1 MFNINN
7 RRYIGNKTKLM
18 PWIKELIE
26 NNCKNCNSFCDIF
39 AGTGSVTNEMINNY
53 QTFYIN
59 DFLYSN
65 EIIYKGFFLNQTY
78 NVNKLNIIKKEY
90 NNININMDNYVSLNY
105 GNKYFH
111 KITARKIGF
120 IREDLENKY
129 KNKEINEKEYS
140 ILSTSLLYSIDRIA
154 NTVGHYEAFIQKEIK
169 EDNFVFELI
178 TPIDIKLLNNKSIYI
193 YREDANEIIK
203 NINADIIF
211 IDPPYNSRQYSRF
224 YHVLETI
231 IKWDKPQLNGVAMK
245 PKEENMSNYCRS
257 TALKSFE
264 DLIQKINGK
273 YIVVTY
279 NNTYNSKSKSSK
291 NKIKLEEIKQCLE
304 QKGKTLIFEQDY
316 NAFNAGKTNLNEH
329 KEYVFIC
336 EIQKKEE

>member
-1 MFNINN
+1 MHALQLGTVHTGDAIEF
-7 RRYIGNKTKLM
+7 M
-18 PWIKELIE
+18 E
-26 NNCKNCNSFCDIF
+26 NNAQD
-39 AGTGSVTNEMINNY
+39 G
-53 QTFYIN
+53 
-59 DFLYSN
+59 
-65 EIIYKGFFLNQTY
+65 
-78 NVNKLNIIKKEY
+78 
-90 NNININMDNYVSLNY
+90 
-105 GNKYFH
+105 
-111 KITARKIGF
+111 
-120 IREDLENKY
+120 DL
-129 KNKEINEKEYS
+129 
-140 ILSTSLLYSIDRIA
+140 
-154 NTVGHYEAFIQKEIK
+154 
-169 EDNFVFELI
+169 
-178 TPIDIKLLNNKSIYI
+178 
-193 YREDANEIIK
+193 
-203 NINADIIF
+203 IF
-211 IDPPYNSRQYSRF
+211 IDPPYSGVHYSRF